1 MSSHSGTV
9 RALRDRRQNEFQP
22 QDVSTSQFTVAN
34 QMIEENASFLNLSDD
49 DFMLL
54 LCVRPEKLADPSR
67 WCREMRAYA
76 KASNDGPKTSEEAD
90 KLFAMAKLLR
100 DEANGEWSRDDDQHT

>member
-1 MSSHSGTV
+1 
-9 RALRDRRQNEFQP
+9 
-22 QDVSTSQFTVAN
+22 
-34 QMIEENASFLNLSDD
+34 MIEEQPSFVNLSDD

-76 KASNDGPKTSEEAD
+76 LASNDGPKTSEEAD
-90 KLFAMAKLLR
+90 ALFATMERLR
-100 DEANGEWSRDDDQHT
+100 DEANGEWSPNGD

>member
-1 MSSHSGTV
+1 MEV
-9 RALRDRRQNEFQP
+9 
-22 QDVSTSQFTVAN
+22 N
-34 QMIEENASFLNLSDD
+34 QMNEDKLSFMDLSDD
-49 DFMLL
+49 DLMLL

-90 KLFAMAKLLR
+90 KLFATVERLR
-100 DEANGEWSRDDDQHT
+100 DEANGQSSQNGD